1 MSNWIILNN
10 GQSNVYYDQKT
21 ISGFYKGNNVLK
33 HPLAYM
39 GLICGNPTCLWKA
52 GLPTHHNSLH
62 LFHLHN
68 YQSHHRH
75 VMCSDTRGHF
85 CSGTVCTVDRG
96 TSLVQTST
104 KNRADCQEQ

>member
-1 MSNWIILNN
+1 MWTVTKKRFHAFRNA
-10 GQSNVYYDQKT
+10 
-21 ISGFYKGNNVLK
+21 KGNNVLK
-33 HPLAYM
+33 LKAIKHPLGLGLLQPYM
-39 GLICGNPTCLWKA
+39 SLESRTS
-52 GLPTHHNSLH
+52 THHNSLH

-85 CSGTVCTVDRG
+85 CSGTVCTADRG
-96 TSLVQTST
+96 TSLLQTS